1 MEIETKEELVARL
14 QKTYTKFILKSISI
28 SFILGLIIAAI
39 TTTLLIT
46 NSPIRKYEVQCKQ
59 NLVELRK
66 QNEDLKAKNDVLI
79 DSVLGRIAV
88 NRSRA

>member
-14 QKTYTKFILKSISI
+14 RKTYTKFILKSIAI

-39 TTTLLIT
+39 ATTLLIT

-59 NLVELRK
+59 NLVELK
-66 QNEDLKAKNDVLI
+66 KENEDLKAKNDILI

-88 NRSRA
+88 IRSRA